1 MLDRILH
8 RIVANPWVFD
18 RFQNLMGLEKA
29 VRRLTPYLAE
39 ASGHVVLDV
48 AGGTGNF
55 GTAIPPTATYICLD
69 NDWQKHKGFK
79 RKWPSALAIQGDAT
93 NICLDNKSVDYA
105 LCVSLTHH
113 LTDEQAPILFRELSR
128 VIKCKLVFLDAVQC
142 KNSKISTLLWR
153 YDRGAYPRS
162 AQTLKMMIERHFE
175 IEQIEQYTI
184 QHSYILCKAKPKE
197 SNSHV
202 A

>member
-1 MLDRILH
+1 MLARLLH

-29 VRRLTPYLAE
+29 VRRLRPHLVE
-39 ASGHVVLDV
+39 ASGHILLDV

-55 GTAIPPTATYICLD
+55 GTAVPLTAAYICLD
-69 NDWQKHKGFK
+69 NDWQKHQGFK

-93 NICLDNKSVDYA
+93 NICLQNKSVDYA

-113 LTDEQAPILFRELSR
+113 LTDEQLPLLFAELSR
-128 VIKCKLVFLDAVQC
+128 VIRCKLVFLDAVRT
-142 KNSKISTLLWR
+142 KHSKISALLWK

-162 AQTLKMMIERHFE
+162 AETLKMMIERYFE
-175 IEQIEQYTI
+175 IEQIEHYTI
-184 QHSYILCKAKPKE
+184 QHSYLLCKAKPKE
-197 SNSHV
+197 V
-202 A
+202 